1 MTSKPPTRYVA
12 QTTDVKCVGCG
23 NKLRRLARE
32 GFLERKIFSFLGYFP
47 WECVMCRKR
56 LFFRDDGHGTA
67 IKKKRIT

>member
-1 MTSKPPTRYVA
+1 MLKK
-12 QTTDVKCVGCG
+12 KCMFCG
-23 NKLRRLARE
+23 ATALRRVNRTNYMQRVILPW
-32 GFLERKIFSFLGYFP
+32 FGYFP

>member
-1 MTSKPPTRYVA
+1 MQRVILPW
-12 QTTDVKCVGCG
+12 
-23 NKLRRLARE
+23 
-32 GFLERKIFSFLGYFP
+32 FGYFP